1 MSQRRPPVPI
11 VSDERTNAAD
21 QRRPVKVLIVDT
33 AIAFGGTL
41 AVARNLLKH
50 IDPAAV
56 DASLVSA
63 CCDGF
68 VSKNFA
74 GGATVRLLSPRM
86 DYVSLMNWKGF
97 VGGKLKWKPLA
108 RLVEWMVIIAGLLA
122 NLPYV
127 LRLARL
133 CRRLGVEVVHTNN
146 YAAEPLWAARLA
158 GLPIVY
164 HLHGYLPDRLEGST
178 RDNFRHVTTFVS
190 ISQAVTASAV
200 RAGIDRRRILHIPNF
215 VERQPEVLP
224 PAMPATATIGIFGRV
239 IPWKGQKQFLMAALR
254 VLPLFPN
261 LRVLLVGG
269 ASDGDPS
276 YMQECR
282 RIAGSSPFSDRIE
295 FTGLVTDVAT
305 YYRRCTIVVHASIEP
320 EPFGMVLIEAMA
332 EARPVIAS
340 PYGAAPEIVEQGVEG
355 YIVDPYD
362 AEAMAARMTELL
374 ARPEEAVSMGLRGHA
389 KVRAL
394 YDPCLGARQF
404 ERLYRDVARPPL
416 QHG

>member
-1 MSQRRPPVPI
+1 M
-11 VSDERTNAAD
+11 SDEPTDGAD

-50 IDPAAV
+50 VDPALV

-63 CCDGF
+63 CSDGF

-74 GGATVRLLSPRM
+74 GDANVRLLSPRM

-97 VGGKLKWKPLA
+97 VGRKLKWKPLA
-108 RLVEWMVIIAGLLA
+108 RLVEWMVIIAGVLA

-146 YAAEPLWAARLA
+146 YAGEPLWAARLA

-190 ISQAVTASAV
+190 ISQAVTASAI
-200 RAGIDRRRILHIPNF
+200 RAGIDRQRILHIPNF
-215 VERQPEVLP
+215 VERRPDVLP
-224 PAMPATATIGIFGRV
+224 PAMPAIPTIGIFGRV
-239 IPWKGQKQFLMAALR
+239 IPWKGQKQFLVAALQ
-254 VLPLFPN
+254 VLPRFPD

-269 ASDGDPS
+269 ASDGDPK

-282 RIAGSSPFSDRIE
+282 WIAGSSPFSDRIE
-295 FTGLVTDVAT
+295 FAGLVTDVAI

-340 PYGAAPEIVEQGVEG
+340 THGAAQEIVEQGVEG
-355 YIVDPYD
+355 YIVDPFD
-362 AEAMAARMTELL
+362 AEALAARMTELL
-374 ARPEEAVSMGLRGHA
+374 AKPEQAVSMGLRGQA

-394 YDPCLGARQF
+394 YDPGIGARQF
-404 ERLYRDVARPPL
+404 ERLYRGIARPPP
-416 QHG
+416 GRG